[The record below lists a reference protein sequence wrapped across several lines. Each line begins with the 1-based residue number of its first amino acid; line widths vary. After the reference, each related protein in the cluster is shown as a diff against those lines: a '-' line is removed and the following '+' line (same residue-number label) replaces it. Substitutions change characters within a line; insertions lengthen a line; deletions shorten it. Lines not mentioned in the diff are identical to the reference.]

1 MRSMLTALCAA
12 LTTATLS
19 ASAVAQDFS
28 SASQMSHAAAAF
40 LATLDAEQRAL
51 AATASLD
58 DDETRDAWSNLP
70 AAMVPRDG
78 VAVGDL
84 SDAQRVALHA
94 LLASSL
100 SAQGYT
106 KAAQVMWVDDLLHD
120 MGQGMM
126 ESIRAQAGEQAAAG
140 FAPIAESWSTMNYW
154 VKVYGDPADARWAWV
169 LSGHHLAL
177 SFTVVD
183 GRLAFTPMFFGAE
196 PEIVETGR
204 HAGWRVLPQEAQR
217 GLELM
222 QSLDPEQRARALL
235 SEDVDSAVFIGA
247 SRKGLEGEPAGL
259 PASALSTDQQALL
272 WALIQEYVGNVDHDA
287 ANEALAAIGAAGLD
301 SLTFSWMGPSESARQ
316 RYFYR
321 LHGPTLLIDYMRE
334 RGVGGASGNH
344 IHTIVRDPRNDYGE
358 DWLERHYDEAHARG
372 DGPPPG
378 RDE

>member
-1 MRSMLTALCAA
+1 MRHLTFVLASAIAA
-12 LTTATLS
+12 LALP
-19 ASAVAQDFS
+19 AAALGQDPS
-28 SASQMSHAAAAF
+28 TASQMSAAAATF
-40 LATLDAEQRAL
+40 LDTLSDEQRAL

-169 LSGHHLAL
+169 LNGHHLAL

-204 HAGWRVLPQEAQR
+204 HAGWRVLPQEASR

-222 QSLDPEQRARALL
+222 QSLDPEQRAQALL
-235 SEDVDSAVFIGA
+235 SEEVDPAAFIGA
-247 SRKGLEGEPAGL
+247 GRKGAQGEPAGL
-259 PASALSTDQQALL
+259 PASALNADQQVLL

-334 RGVGGASGNH
+334 PGVGVPEGNH

-358 DWLERHYDEAHARG
+358 DWLARHYDEAHARG
-372 DGPPPG
+372 DGPPRP
-378 RDE
+378 